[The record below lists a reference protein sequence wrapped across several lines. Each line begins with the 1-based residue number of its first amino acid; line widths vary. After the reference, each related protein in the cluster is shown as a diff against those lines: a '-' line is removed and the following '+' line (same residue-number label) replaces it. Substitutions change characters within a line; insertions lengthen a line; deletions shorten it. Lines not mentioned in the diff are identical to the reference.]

1 MNDEV
6 RESKSIKMKPS
17 IVRKAHIKAIEQG
30 KTLGRWVEDAIEE
43 KRRLNRKDLWVQVF
57 LG

>member
-17 IVRKAHIKAIEQG
+17 IVLKAHLKAIEQG
-30 KTLGRWVEDAIEE
+30 KTLGRWIEDAIEE
-43 KRRLNRKDLWVQVF
+43 KIQQEETVKPVK
-57 LG
+57 